1 MFSGISISTAKSN
14 DKYII
19 KMENLDFLAHNQ
31 DVYTEIID
39 ELVNIDNPI
48 NKELIKELDNIEIE
62 LDEFSDFYNAEKE

>member
-1 MFSGISISTAKSN
+1 
-14 DKYII
+14 
-19 KMENLDFLAHNQ
+19 MENLDFLAHNQ

>member
-48 NKELIKELDNIEIE
+48 N
-62 LDEFSDFYNAEKE
+62 